1 MALRIGADRPSER
14 WMPMQTWILP
24 LLLGLGLAA
33 STGLKTF
40 LPLLVM
46 SVAARFHLFGLELSG
61 PFAWLGST
69 AALVAL
75 AIATAVEVAAD
86 KIPVV
91 DHALSVFGT
100 VARPAAGA
108 LAAAAAF
115 SHLDPTTAAVAG
127 LIVGAPAALAVHSAQ
142 ATTRVAS
149 TATTGGLAN
158 PVVSLVEDA
167 AAFGG
172 SILALAAPVL
182 VPVVL
187 VIAIVIVWRVA
198 AAARRPRKP

>member
-1 MALRIGADRPSER
+1 MD
-14 WMPMQTWILP
+14 TWLFP
-24 LLLGLGLAA
+24 VLLGLGLAA

-40 LPLLVM
+40 VPLLTM
-46 SVAARFHLFGLELSG
+46 AAAARFHLFGIELSG
-61 PFAWLGST
+61 AFAWLGST

-75 AIATAVEVAAD
+75 GVATAAELAAD
-86 KIPVV
+86 KIPFV
-91 DHALSVFGT
+91 DHALSLVGA

-108 LAAAAAF
+108 LVAAAAF
-115 SHLDPTTAAVAG
+115 SHRLDPTAAAVAG

-142 ATTRVAS
+142 ATTRLAA

-158 PVVSLVEDA
+158 PALSLVEDA

-172 SILALAAPVL
+172 SILALTAPLL

-187 VIAIVIVWRVA
+187 LVAGLILWRLV
-198 AAARRPRKP
+198 AAARRPRAG

>member
-1 MALRIGADRPSER
+1 ME
-14 WMPMQTWILP
+14 TWVLP
-24 LLLGLGLAA
+24 ALLGVGLAA

-40 LPLLVM
+40 VPLLVM
-46 SVAARFHLFGLELSG
+46 AVAARFHLFGVELSG

-69 AALVAL
+69 GALVAL
-75 AIATAVEVAAD
+75 GLATAVELAAD
-86 KIPVV
+86 KIPFV
-91 DHALSVFGT
+91 DHAVSAFGT

-127 LIVGAPAALAVHSAQ
+127 LIIGAPVALAAHSAQ

-149 TATTGGLAN
+149 TAMTGGLAN

-182 VPVVL
+182 VPVAL
-187 VIAIVIVWRVA
+187 LIAALIIWRVA
-198 AAARRPRKP
+198 RAARRR

>member
-1 MALRIGADRPSER
+1 MD
-14 WMPMQTWILP
+14 TWIFP
-24 LLLGLGLAA
+24 VLLGLGLAA

-40 LPLLVM
+40 VPLLVM
-46 SVAARFHLFGLELSG
+46 AIATRLHLFGVELSG
-61 PFAWLGST
+61 AFAWLGST

-75 AIATAVEVAAD
+75 GIATAAELAAD
-86 KIPVV
+86 KIPFV
-91 DHALSVFGT
+91 DHALSLFGT

-108 LAAAAAF
+108 LVAAAAF
-115 SHLDPTTAAVAG
+115 SHRLDPTAAAVAG

-142 ATTRVAS
+142 ATTRLAS

-158 PVVSLVEDA
+158 PLLSLVEDI

-172 SILALAAPVL
+172 SILALAAPLL

-187 VIAIVIVWRVA
+187 LIGALLLWRIVRV
-198 AAARRPRKP
+198 ARRPRSG